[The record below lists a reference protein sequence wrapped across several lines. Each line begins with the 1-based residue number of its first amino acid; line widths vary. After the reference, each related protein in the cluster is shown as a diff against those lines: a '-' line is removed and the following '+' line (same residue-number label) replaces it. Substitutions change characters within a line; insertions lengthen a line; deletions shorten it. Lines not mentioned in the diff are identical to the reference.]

1 MRPGTRYTS
10 LMLCSFVLGLLLTA
24 PPKFSFYDL
33 GPYDTGVPTPDSV
46 LGYELC
52 SRHTTYRDQERVVLA
67 IAQAAKAK
75 VVPIEYG
82 KTAEGRTLRVFA
94 VSSAANI
101 GRLEEI
107 RKDHLA
113 LANPQPGQDLAPIL
127 KRTPALVWVNEC
139 IHGDETA
146 SFESGMALLYN
157 LAASKGGSIKAALDN
172 AVVLVNPVY
181 NPDGHERYVVAYNSI
196 PNGSPDPAS
205 FDSAVPSAYF
215 GRANHYRFDMNR
227 DRVAF
232 SQDETRAEVAL
243 FQKWNPQVYVD
254 QHGQVATY
262 FFPPNQE
269 SQNVNVDR
277 DRVNKWTDVFGRATA
292 AAFDSHGW
300 TYFVKDTFDL
310 YYPGYLDASTTL
322 MGAIGMTHE
331 TDGGRFLVRRRGDDT
346 LLTLKDGA
354 AKHFTSALAVIESA
368 SKNRQALLDSYLAFK
383 KRAVDGSFA
392 GKFQRVVVTSADPR
406 PLVRL
411 QEHLARAGIVSHFAK
426 REWRQDDAHDYWSGA
441 HGSQTFA
448 AGSLVIDMAQSQ
460 GPFAKALLEPGSDFE
475 PDFIKNQKAKKQT
488 APEGERYPGPDDPE
502 FYDTTAWSLPYAYD
516 LKTWWCESA
525 PALASESKWLGTL
538 DPWVGHDAGF
548 AIRYRDEDDI
558 LAIAWLLNQ
567 GVRVSVATKTMKVG
581 YPDGEE
587 QRTIVPGTFIILA
600 SRNDDMDDVEKKLRQ
615 AYLQFGSV
623 PEGIATSYPVEGRQ
637 GPGSESVLQLRKPN
651 IGVVM
656 GSAGNLGDV
665 GPIWYLMEREFKL
678 PFTPLTSAALSG
690 NLDKYTCIVV
700 PGGVPA
706 SASGNLR
713 DWVQKGGCVVV
724 LDNPGWAIGG
734 SGFVTLEGVESD
746 DSLAGS
752 LFRAQVDPRSFL
764 SYGYPVV
771 DGKIE
776 IAVPL
781 DGSSFYKAR
790 KEGGSVVTLSGD
802 EKVAKLLSGWAWD
815 STEKDL
821 KGTVFLQDAPVGQG
835 HAVVFTHNPID
846 RAMWPGL
853 HKLLLN
859 AMLLGSGA

>member
-1 MRPGTRYTS
+1 
-10 LMLCSFVLGLLLTA
+10 MLCSLVAGLLLSA

-33 GPYDTGVPTPDSV
+33 GPYDGGVPTPDAV

-52 SRHTTYRDQERVVLA
+52 SRHTTFRDQERVVLA

-82 KTAEGRTLRVFA
+82 KTAENRTLRVFA
-94 VSSAANI
+94 VSSAENI
-101 GRLEEI
+101 KRLEEI
-107 RKDHLA
+107 RKDHAELA
-113 LANPQPGQDLAPIL
+113 DPKPGEDLAPIL
-127 KRTPALVWVNEC
+127 KRTPAIVWVNEC

-157 LAASKGGSIKAALDN
+157 LAAAKGGSIKEALDN
-172 AVVLVNPVY
+172 TVVLVNPVY

-205 FDSAVPSAYF
+205 FDSAVPSAYQ
-215 GRANHYRFDMNR
+215 GRLNHFRFDMNR
-227 DRVAF
+227 DRVAL
-232 SQDETRAEVAL
+232 SQDETRQEVAL
-243 FQKWNPQVYVD
+243 FLKWNPQVYVD
-254 QHGQVATY
+254 QHGQVASY

-277 DRVNKWTDVFGRATA
+277 ARVNKWTDIFGRATA

-300 TYFVKDTFDL
+300 TYFIKDTFDL

-331 TDGGRFLVRRRGDDT
+331 TDGGRFLVRERPDET

-368 SKNRQALLDSYLAFK
+368 SKNRAALLDSYLAFK
-383 KRAVDGSFA
+383 KRAVSGEHA
-392 GKFQRVVVTSADPR
+392 GTFKRVIVESNDRR
-406 PLVRL
+406 PLARL
-411 QEHLARAGIVSHFAK
+411 QEHLARAGIVSSFAK
-426 REWRQDDAHDYWSGA
+426 NSWSQDDAHDYWSGA
-441 HGSQTFA
+441 KGAQTFP

-475 PDFIKNQKAKKQT
+475 PEFMKAQKAKKQT
-488 APEGERYPGPDDPE
+488 SPEGERYPGPEDPE

-525 PALASESKWLGTL
+525 PKISDDLKVPSIKEDLVSFG
-538 DPWVGHDAGF
+538 AGAF
-548 AIRYRDEDDI
+548 IQYRDQDDI
-558 LAIAWLLNQ
+558 LAVAWLLSQ
-567 GVRVSVATKTMKVG
+567 GVRVSVATKPMKLGDANSGNYREVK
-581 YPDGEE
+581 
-587 QRTIVPGTFIILA
+587 PGDFLILA
-600 SRNDDMDDVEKKLRQ
+600 ARNDEGYERKLRDAIEKFDAQ
-615 AYLQFGSV
+615 IYGL
-623 PEGIATSYPVEGRQ
+623 PTSYPEEGRY
-637 GPGSESVLQLRKPN
+637 GPGSENVIQLRKPK
-651 IGVVM
+651 IGIVM

-665 GPIWYLMEREFKL
+665 GPIWFLMEREFKL
-678 PFTPLTSAALSG
+678 PFTPLTTAALSG

-700 PGGVPA
+700 PGGVSA

-713 DWVQKGGCVVV
+713 EWVQKGGCLVV

-734 SGFVTLEGVESD
+734 SGFTTLEGVEAD

-752 LFRAQVDPRSFL
+752 LFRAQVDPRNFL

-771 DGKIE
+771 NGKIE

-790 KEGGSVVTLSGD
+790 KEGGSVVTLSAD
-802 EKVAKLLSGWAWD
+802 DKVTKLLSGWGWD

-821 KGTVFLQDAPVGQG
+821 RGTVFLQDAPVGQG

-846 RAMWPGL
+846 RVMWPGL

-859 AMLLGSGA
+859 AMIIGSGS